1 MTVYLDVLLI
11 SNLWV
16 DYCLLQAVAKFT
28 HIRLQSRRAW
38 IAAAIGA
45 FSALAI
51 FLPPMP
57 WIVCWSIRFLLSG
70 LLVRIAFGP
79 MHFARLLR
87 QTIWFYVTG
96 LFFCGVIYTL
106 GTQISA
112 IHIVTSNSVLYAD
125 LSLLVLLLGAVISVG
140 AVSLTARKKD
150 TPDLSVYR
158 LELQLD
164 DHSISMPAMPDSGN
178 HLKDPFTGR
187 AVILCP
193 LSRVQ
198 NWIAAYTTPETAA
211 AAQKGFRMLPV
222 KTVTGQKVL
231 PAFLPK
237 EIVLHR
243 GTERFHPDAMIAL
256 TAEETPALFSP
267 NLLL

>member
-1 MTVYLDVLLI
+1 MTVYLDVLLL

-28 HIRLQSRRAW
+28 HCRLKTRRTW

-45 FSALAI
+45 VSALAI
-51 FLPPMP
+51 FLPPLP
-57 WIVCWSIRFLLSG
+57 GILCWSIRFLLSG

-79 MHFARLLR
+79 MRFSRLLR
-87 QTIWFYVTG
+87 QTIWFYLTG

-106 GTQISA
+106 GTQFSS
-112 IHIVTSNSVLYAD
+112 IHIVTGNSVLYAD
-125 LSLLVLLLGAVISVG
+125 LSLLVLLLGAVASVG
-140 AVSLTARKKD
+140 VVSLTARKRAE
-150 TPDLSVYR
+150 PDLSVYR

-164 DHSISMPAMPDSGN
+164 DHSICIPAMPDSGN

-193 LSRVQ
+193 MSQLQR
-198 NWIAAYTTPETAA
+198 WIAAYAAPETAA

-222 KTVTGQKVL
+222 KTVTGQRLL
-231 PAFLPK
+231 PAFIPK
-237 EIVLHR
+237 EMILYR
-243 GTERFHPDAMIAL
+243 GTEKHHPDAMIAL